1 MTEKEFN
8 ELKPG
13 DKVTLLPWKEARK
26 AVCGTTYECGDSI
39 YGISDFTWKRI
50 CRTNEF
56 VDHADDYE
64 NLVFNKLYK
73 FIRVHAAGFT
83 WLIPKC
89 CVVGKEEKRIAG
101 RNDIIEIFARGNKII
116 AKRDKK
122 VGIAR
127 RSPMDKADEAKGVII
142 AVARLYGYDVVTDEE
157 GKVTLADKKKIIKE
171 IGDEPTEKPSGEKE
185 YELLPWD
192 EALKAAEEND
202 PDDVA
207 VDNTEICYLSKASW
221 EKLRKSRIIR
231 IEAYVGNGR
240 LRYITVEQPKGET
253 DMFYVPACCIREKGE
268 KTMKEETAKDR
279 VKKELAELEEKIEK
293 LARAL
298 APLAAK
304 VGTDTEAYNLLNRQ
318 LDVMRIYAEILRR
331 RLAIWKD

>member
-13 DKVTLLPWKEARK
+13 DKVTLLPW
-26 AVCGTTYECGDSI
+26 
-39 YGISDFTWKRI
+39 
-50 CRTNEF
+50 
-56 VDHADDYE
+56 
-64 NLVFNKLYK
+64 
-73 FIRVHAAGFT
+73 
-83 WLIPKC
+83 
-89 CVVGKEEKRIAG
+89 KEEKRIAG

-192 EALKAAEEND
+192 EALKAAEE
-202 PDDVA
+202 
-207 VDNTEICYLSKASW
+207 DNRSNVTGAGTEICYISKYFW
-221 EKLRKSRIIR
+221 EEQFRKDRIIH
-231 IEAYVGNGR
+231 IEEHGDDSH
-240 LRYITVEQPKGET
+240 LRDVFFQKSDGGLITLY
-253 DMFYVPACCIREKGE
+253 MPACCIREKGE

>member
-13 DKVTLLPWKEARK
+13 DKVQIVEERTAGMNSLGAMDKWLGKIMTVKCFA
-26 AVCGTTYECGDSI
+26 Y
-39 YGISDFTWKRI
+39 SDRI
-50 CRTNEF
+50 RMEEDQNENYYNGWCWNKDMIKCKVPF
-56 VDHADDYE
+56 EEIIINV
-64 NLVFNKLYK
+64 LV
-73 FIRVHAAGFT
+73 
-83 WLIPKC
+83 
-89 CVVGKEEKRIAG
+89 
-101 RNDIIEIFARGNKII
+101 RGNKTI

-127 RSPMDKADEAKGVII
+127 RSPKDKADEAKGVII
-142 AVARLYGYDVVTDEE
+142 AVARLYGYDVLTDEE
-157 GKVTLADKKKIIKE
+157 GKVTLADKKIIVKE

-231 IEAYVGNGR
+231 IEDYVGNGR